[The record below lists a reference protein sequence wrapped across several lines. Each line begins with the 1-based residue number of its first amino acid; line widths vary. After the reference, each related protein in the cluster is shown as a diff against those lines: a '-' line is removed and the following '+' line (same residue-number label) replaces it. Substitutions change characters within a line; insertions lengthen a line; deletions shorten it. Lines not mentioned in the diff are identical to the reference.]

1 MLEAVTEID
10 PSRIRL
16 KLLTRVLPLLDR
28 LHEVGAERD
37 LAGNRQLH
45 YDQYV
50 KLVLVCLSTPLMD
63 SVAMLQRAA
72 EMPQV
77 AGKLGVARFSRPSF
91 SEAPAV
97 FDPSLLQEV
106 IRELVG
112 ELRPLPQ
119 DPRLS
124 DLHHLL
130 TLVDGTL
137 LAALPKLAETY
148 YRQKRSGKSSRDPDR
163 PRPLHAWKLHTQLDL
178 STQVPRFVRL
188 TPGIGKG
195 PDDERRVL
203 EASLEPGRIY
213 VLDRFYFDKKLLQRI
228 VTAGADYLVRLRDHA
243 VYRVIEERPLTAAQQ
258 KAGVV
263 HERIVQMEGLDQAAR
278 LIIVKAEVHMK
289 RVKRKPGVYVPS
301 SGRLLILT
309 SDLEID
315 AELISLIYRYRWTI
329 EVFFKFFKGLL
340 GCRHLLSQRRVG
352 VEIQIYCAVILCV
365 LLNLTT
371 GLRPSKAVLE
381 ALLWHLLGL
390 ASIEDVQRRVE
401 KTRLEQDKREEKS
414 RLKKSGT

>member
-1 MLEAVTEID
+1 VPDID
-10 PSRIRL
+10 PSQIRL
-16 KLLTRVLPLLDR
+16 KLLARVLPLLDR
-28 LHEVGAERD
+28 LHEVGTERD
-37 LAGNRQLH
+37 SAGNRQLH

-50 KLVLVCLSTPLMD
+50 KLVLVCLSTPLID
-63 SVAMLQRAA
+63 SVATLQRAA
-72 EMPQV
+72 ETPQV
-77 AGKLGVARFSRPSF
+77 AGKLGIPRFSRPSF

-97 FDPSLLQEV
+97 FDPSMLQEV

-148 YRQKRSGKSSRDPDR
+148 YRQKRVGKSSRGQAH

-178 STQVPRFVRL
+178 RTEVPRFVRL
-188 TPGIGKG
+188 TPGIGRG
-195 PDDERRVL
+195 CDDERRVL
-203 EASLEPGRIY
+203 ETSLEPGRIY
-213 VLDRFYFDKKLLQRI
+213 VLDRFYFDKKLLQQI
-228 VTAGADYLVRLRDHA
+228 VAAGADYVVRLQDRA
-243 VYRVIEERPLTAAQQ
+243 VYQVIEERPLTAAQ
-258 KAGVV
+258 KNAGVL
-263 HERIVQMEGLDQAAR
+263 HERIVRIEGLDHPTR
-278 LIIVKAEVHMK
+278 LIIVKADVHMK
-289 RVKRKPGVYVPS
+289 QVKRKPGVYVPS
-301 SGRLLILT
+301 SGQLLILT
-309 SDLEID
+309 SDLEIE

-340 GCRHLLSQRRVG
+340 GCRHLLSQRRAG
-352 VEIQIYCAVILCV
+352 VEIQIYCAVIICV

-381 ALLWHLLGL
+381 ALMWHLLGL

-401 KTRLEQDKREEKS
+401 KTRIEQAKREEKS